1 MCDSLWEEGIC
12 PHPHVCTQCSYT
24 ELSALSAQHCVPVL
38 PAGMVNV
45 TVSSVAEESHSLCG
59 NRIAVT
65 PLQGGRDTVIKSL
78 LVKVGHISG

>member
-1 MCDSLWEEGIC
+1 MF
-12 PHPHVCTQCSYT
+12 
-24 ELSALSAQHCVPVL
+24 
-38 PAGMVNV
+38 PAGRVNV

-78 LVKVGHISG
+78 LVKVGHISGWRTPWGRGFFPWGSQQDAKGKFNPLLDIRQTC